1 MFPLQRSPAGV
12 GRAGLGGGAML
23 IQQSFEVAAP
33 IDRVWAAFLDVPG
46 VVPCLPGAQL
56 IETLGEDHHR
66 GRVTVKLGPMSFSF
80 EGEATVSVDEADHS
94 GVIEG
99 KGTDRKGGSRGSV
112 RVRYALEALDEGDAA
127 DATLPA
133 PTSGRTRVTLDT
145 DLTLAGPAAQFGRTG
160 LIEEVSKRLL
170 GELARC
176 LEARLAA
183 ATPEAAAAIRAAD
196 VGAGSLLVGA
206 MTERLRRGLR
216 GGG

>member
-1 MFPLQRSPAGV
+1 
-12 GRAGLGGGAML
+12 ML
-23 IQQSFEVAAP
+23 IRQSFEVGAP
-33 IDRVWAAFLDVPG
+33 IDRVWSAFLDVPA

-56 IETLGEDHHR
+56 IESLGEDRHR

-80 EGEATVSVDEADHS
+80 EGEATVTVDEATRS
-94 GVIEG
+94 GLIEG
-99 KGTDRKGGSRGSV
+99 KGTDKKGGSRGSV
-112 RVRYALEALDEGDAA
+112 RVRYGLEPMGEGAAGA
-127 DATLPA
+127 DAPTTGA
-133 PTSGRTRVTLDT
+133 PGPRTRVTLET

-170 GELARC
+170 GEFSRC

-183 ATPEAAAAIRAAD
+183 ATPEEAAAIRAAD

-206 MTERLRRGLR
+206 MTERLKRGLR

>member
-1 MFPLQRSPAGV
+1 
-12 GRAGLGGGAML
+12 ML

-56 IETLGEDHHR
+56 IETLGEDRHR

-112 RVRYALEALDEGDAA
+112 RVRYALAPVGSA
-127 DATLPA
+127 DDRPSDA
-133 PTSGRTRVTLDT
+133 PTSERTRVSLET

-160 LIEEVSKRLL
+160 LIEEVSRRLL

-176 LEARLAA
+176 LEARLLAT
-183 ATPEAAAAIRAAD
+183 TPEEAASIRAAD

-206 MTERLRRGLR
+206 MTERLKRGLK
-216 GGG
+216 GG

>member
-1 MFPLQRSPAGV
+1 
-12 GRAGLGGGAML
+12 ML

-112 RVRYALEALDEGDAA
+112 RVRYALAPVGTA
-127 DATLPA
+127 DDRPSDA
-133 PTSGRTRVTLDT
+133 PTPERTRVSLET

>member
-1 MFPLQRSPAGV
+1 
-12 GRAGLGGGAML
+12 ML

-33 IDRVWAAFLDVPG
+33 VERVWEAFLDVPA
-46 VVPCLPGAQL
+46 VASCLPGAQL
-56 IETLGEDHHR
+56 VDVLGDDRYR

-80 EGEATVSVDEADHS
+80 EGEASVTVDPVTRS

-99 KGTDRKGGSRGSV
+99 KGTDRKGGSRGAV
-112 RVRYALEALDEGDAA
+112 RVRYVLTPAGPDAGAPEATGAAERALV
-127 DATLPA
+127 
-133 PTSGRTRVTLDT
+133 SLDT

-170 GELARC
+170 AEFASC
-176 LEARLAA
+176 LGARLAA
-183 ATPEAAAAIRAAD
+183 ATPEEAAAIRAAD

-206 MTERLRRGLR
+206 MAERLRRGLR